1 MTITAPSPTAASQRQ
16 VTLRDI
22 ERYIAAPPETSVV
35 LNIDADLAR
44 AILDKYNLENRGLKP
59 HKIRPLIG
67 DLQAGHWLL
76 TGETIKFSDRRLL
89 DGQNRLTA
97 CAESGVPIRTHVV
110 FGIPDEAFS
119 IIDTGAPRTA
129 GDVLVC
135 AGHKNPNEL
144 SHAVR
149 RLHSW
154 KETPGSRSVLQLS
167 PNQVLT
173 LLETEYHDL
182 PRHLRWGRELQAQT
196 KLTTSRGL
204 TLHYAFESGMGSAA
218 ADTFMRAWIDNT
230 GAQQAVVLRRRLAQ
244 MQSII
249 PGALHTNVVYAVA
262 IKAFTRFVKGLPV
275 DVATLRFAEDEAF
288 PVVPSQQSVKE

>member
-1 MTITAPSPTAASQRQ
+1 MAVAAPPTKSRLAS
-16 VTLRDI
+16 LRDI
-22 ERYIAAPPETSVV
+22 ERYMAAPPETSVV
-35 LNIDADLAR
+35 MEIDADLAR

-67 DLQAGHWLL
+67 DLQAGHWLV

-110 FGIPDEAFS
+110 FGVPDEAFS

-129 GDVLVC
+129 GDVLIC

-173 LLETEYHDL
+173 LLDTEYRDL
-182 PRHLRWGRELQAQT
+182 PKHMKWGRELQAQT
-196 KLTTSRGL
+196 KLTASRGL
-204 TLHYAFESGMGSAA
+204 TLHYAFEAAMGKAA
-218 ADTFMRAWIDNT
+218 ADTFLRAWIDNT
-230 GAQQAVVLRRRLAQ
+230 DAQQAMVLRRRLAQ
-244 MQSII
+244 MQSVI
-249 PGALHTNVVYAVA
+249 PGALPTNVVYALA
-262 IKAFTRFVKGLPV
+262 IKAFARFSQGLPV
-275 DVATLRFAEDEAF
+275 DVATLRFGEDEAF
-288 PVVPSQQSVKE
+288 PVVPAAK